1 MIIPKPN
8 LNLRVVVVFA
18 FILVG
23 AALRVAPHPWNF
35 TPIGAMALFA
45 GAMIRDRRVAFV
57 IPLVTLFAGDIVI
70 GFHKLIPFVYVSFLV
85 SVLIG
90 GFLRNHTSP
99 FRVAGATLL
108 GAVQF
113 FLVTNFAVW
122 ALLGTYPRTATG
134 LAACYAAGIP
144 YFWNTLAG
152 DALYAACLFGGFA
165 LVEHFVP
172 ALRQQELA
180 RA

>member
-1 MIIPKPN
+1 MISKPN
-8 LNLRVVVVFA
+8 LNLRVLVVSA

-23 AALRVAPHPWNF
+23 AAFRVAPHPWNF
-35 TPIGAMALFA
+35 TPIAAMALFA
-45 GAMIRDRRVAFV
+45 GAMIRHRRVAFV
-57 IPLVTLFAGDIVI
+57 VPLVTLFVSDIFI
-70 GFHKLIPFVYVSFLV
+70 GFHKLIPFVYLSFLV

-90 GFLRNHTSP
+90 GLLRDRTSP

-108 GAVQF
+108 GALQF

-122 ALLGTYPRTATG
+122 AVLGTYPRTATG
-134 LAACYAAGIP
+134 LAACYAAATP

-172 ALRQQELA
+172 VLRQQELA

>member
-1 MIIPKPN
+1 MNVDKPN
-8 LNLRVVVVFA
+8 LSLRVAVVLM
-18 FILVG
+18 FILLA

-57 IPLVTLFAGDIVI
+57 IPLVTLFAGDIFI

-90 GFLRNHTSP
+90 GFLRNRTSP

-122 ALLGTYPRTATG
+122 ALLGTYPRTASG
-134 LAACYAAGIP
+134 LTACYAAGIP
-144 YFWNTLAG
+144 YFWNTFAG
-152 DALYAACLFGGFA
+152 DALYVTCLFGGFA

-172 ALRQQELA
+172 ALRQQEFA
-180 RA
+180 RP